1 MPMGC
6 ANAFAVGGRKSYA
19 EASMRWPQQELEITE
34 GPVRFS
40 VLFECCGNVR
50 IRTEQSD
57 EALSHTETTTMPIE
71 A

>member
-1 MPMGC
+1 
-6 ANAFAVGGRKSYA
+6 
-19 EASMRWPQQELEITE
+19 MRWPQQELEITE